1 MLVFTRALCSV
12 LFDCKDSPQER
23 GVPCVSGTVGTQMT
37 RWARQS
43 GVTKQEQRGKSQA
56 PAMHVAVKGA
66 PLAVEPSGPAWG
78 LGKRWPLG
86 DELARW
92 RHQAVIQA
100 GPRQAER
107 RQQEPHSGP
116 GKREHSTVRAAGH

>member
-66 PLAVEPSGPAWG
+66 PFGCGAKRASLGAWEAVA
-78 LGKRWPLG
+78 LGR
-86 DELARW
+86 
-92 RHQAVIQA
+92 
-100 GPRQAER
+100 
-107 RQQEPHSGP
+107 
-116 GKREHSTVRAAGH
+116 